1 MVVSSPQKPDA
12 TPTESGDAAAHPP
25 IALIDLKAQQARIRD
40 RIDRALAQVLDHGQY
55 IMGPEVTELE
65 RQLAAFTGARY
76 AISCASGT
84 DALLIAMMSLG
95 LGRGDAV
102 LCPNFTF
109 TATPESIALLGGT
122 PVFIDVEVS
131 TFNVSTD
138 GLGAGLDAARTHG
151 LKPVGLIAVDLF
163 GLPADYD
170 ALEPFARQNGLW
182 LLADAAQSFGASRG
196 PRKVGTF
203 GTAAATSFF
212 PAKPL
217 GCYGDGG
224 TIFTNESDIA
234 ERMESIRLHGKS
246 LSGNKYD
253 IDRIGLNG
261 RLDTIQAAIL
271 LQKLAIFEEEV
282 QLRQDVA
289 RRYSEGLSDIVET
302 PILPEDAI
310 PVWAQYTIRVPAIR
324 RPSIIAHLKSQG
336 VPTAI
341 YYPRPLH
348 QQTAYR
354 EFPVAGNGLP
364 NSERLAK
371 EVFSLP
377 MHPYLDEATQER
389 IVNELQRACAAC

>member
-1 MVVSSPQKPDA
+1 MVVWSPQKSDA
-12 TPTESGDAAAHPP
+12 TPSKSGNAAAQPE
-25 IALIDLKAQQARIRD
+25 IAFIDLKAQQARIRD
-40 RIDRALAQVLDHGQY
+40 RIVRALAQVLDHGQY

-95 LGRGDAV
+95 LDRGDAV
-102 LCPNFTF
+102 LCPSFTF

-122 PVFIDVEVS
+122 PVFIDVDVS

-310 PVWAQYTIRVPAIR
+310 PVWAQYTIRVPANR
-324 RPSIIAHLKSQG
+324 RPSIIAHLKSVG

-354 EFPVAGNGLP
+354 GFPVAVNGLA

-389 IVNELQRACAAC
+389 IVRELHRACAAC

>member
-122 PVFIDVEVS
+122 PVFIDVELS

-170 ALEPFARQNGLW
+170 ALEPLARQNGLW

-196 PRKVGTF
+196 ARKVGTF

-224 TIFTNESDIA
+224 AIFTNESDIA
-234 ERMESIRLHGKS
+234 ERMQSIRLHGKS

-253 IDRIGLNG
+253 IERIGLNG

-271 LQKLAIFEEEV
+271 LQKLTIFEEEV

-289 RRYSEGLSDIVET
+289 RRYSEGLSDTVET
-302 PILPEDAI
+302 PNLPEDAI

-354 EFPVAGNGLP
+354 NFPVAVNGLP

-377 MHPYLDEATQER
+377 MHPYLDEAAQER

>member
-12 TPTESGDAAAHPP
+12 TPTESGDDAAHPP

-122 PVFIDVEVS
+122 PVFIDVELS

-170 ALEPFARQNGLW
+170 ALEPLARQNGLW

-196 PRKVGTF
+196 ARKVGTF

-224 TIFTNESDIA
+224 AIFTNESDIA
-234 ERMESIRLHGKS
+234 ERMQSIRLHGKS

-253 IDRIGLNG
+253 IERIGLNG

-271 LQKLAIFEEEV
+271 LQKLTIFEEEV

-289 RRYSEGLSDIVET
+289 RRYSEGLSDTVET
-302 PILPEDAI
+302 PNLPEDAI

-354 EFPVAGNGLP
+354 NFPVAVNGLP

-377 MHPYLDEATQER
+377 MHPYLDEAAQER